1 MNTFPKLNTIRNEL
15 KSVLDSDVIPLELT
29 SLNRNRSIAKNPF
42 LFEVTL
48 NNTGQKNNGI
58 EAFDPVTNQLPINLG
73 SINLFKY
80 RSEYY

>member
-48 NNTGQKNNGI
+48 NNTGQKI
-58 EAFDPVTNQLPINLG
+58 MA
-73 SINLFKY
+73 
-80 RSEYY
+80 